1 MAVRKLLGISGLID
15 EGAPNNLLFL
25 IDIIMTAHSA

>member
-15 EGAPNNLLFL
+15 DGAPNNLLFE
-25 IDIIMTAHSA
+25 DIIMTAHSA